1 MFDIV
6 ISDPA
11 FGDSDDE
18 DMQLNNDLGGNM
30 DDLGE
35 DFPHQAGTISMTFQ
49 IQYLVYCTYVTYGTY
64 RSRTSIKACSST

>member
-1 MFDIV
+1 MFDII

-35 DFPHQAGTISMTFQ
+35 DFPHQTGTISMTFL
-49 IQYLVYCTYVTYGTY
+49 IQ
-64 RSRTSIKACSST
+64 